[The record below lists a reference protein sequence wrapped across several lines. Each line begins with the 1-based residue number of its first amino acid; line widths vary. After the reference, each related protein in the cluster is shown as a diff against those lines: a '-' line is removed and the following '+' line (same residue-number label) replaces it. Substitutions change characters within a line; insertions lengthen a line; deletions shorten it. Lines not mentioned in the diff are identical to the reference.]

1 MNISARDEKAVV
13 IGGGPAGLAAGT
25 ELLRQGVRP
34 LVLEGDE
41 IIGGI
46 SRTQCYKGYH
56 FDMGGHRFYTKSK
69 EVRDFWQET
78 LKEEFLVRPRL
89 SRILYDGKFFKYPPE
104 PIDAMMGLGLREST
118 KVILSYVR
126 WKIFPYRD
134 VQTFE
139 QWVTNAFG
147 KRLFEIFF
155 KTYTEKVW
163 GMSCDELRAE
173 WAAQRIQGMSL
184 KTVIM
189 NFFNGGKPKAKSL
202 IEEFHYPRLGPGMMW
217 TQCAEKIVE
226 QGGEVK
232 LRTRAS
238 RIVHSEGRVRQV
250 VASTSLG
257 DITYDVSSVFSSMP
271 ITHLIAQM
279 DPPAPVAVQ
288 NAAKTL
294 RYRDFLTV
302 CLIVDKEHLFDDNWI
317 YIHEEKVKVGRIQ
330 CYKNWS
336 EEMVPDPTKT
346 SLGLEYFCNEGDDL
360 WTMNDDD
367 LVKLAMEELESIGL
381 ADAAD
386 VLDGCVYRMPKSYPV
401 YDEDYAEALNCIKA
415 YLDGFENLVSIGRN
429 GMHRYN
435 NQDHSMLTGIHAVR
449 NIYQGQ
455 SVDIWKINGEDDYIE
470 AGDVDQAIEIPEAPL
485 EGARLAETA
494 A

>member
-1 MNISARDEKAVV
+1 MNMQVGEEKAIV
-13 IGGGPAGLAAGT
+13 IGGGPAGLAAAT
-25 ELLRQGVRP
+25 ELLRQGAQP
-34 LVLEGDE
+34 LVLEADD

-78 LKEEFLVRPRL
+78 LEEEFLVRPRL

-104 PIDAMMGLGLREST
+104 PIDALKGLGLIESIH
-118 KVILSYVR
+118 VICSYMK
-126 WKIFPYRD
+126 WKILPYRD

-163 GMSCDELRAE
+163 GIPCTELRAE

-189 NFFNGGKPKAKSL
+189 NFFKGGKTKAKSL

-217 TQCAEKIVE
+217 TQSAENLVAK
-226 QGGEVK
+226 GGTVK
-232 LRTRAS
+232 MRTRAS
-238 RIVHSEGRVRQV
+238 QLIHANGKVNKV
-250 VASTSLG
+250 VATTPLG
-257 DITYDVSSVFSSMP
+257 NVTYDVSNVFSSMP
-271 ITHLIAQM
+271 ITQLIAQL
-279 DPPAPVAVQ
+279 DPPAPKAVQ
-288 NAAKTL
+288 EAAKTL

-302 CLIVDKEHLFDDNWI
+302 CVIVDKEHLFDDNWI

-336 EEMVPDPTKT
+336 EDMVPDQSKT
-346 SLGLEYFCNEGDDL
+346 SLGLEYFCNEGDGL
-360 WTMNDDD
+360 WTMSDAQ
-367 LVKLAMEELESIGL
+367 LIELAKEELEAIGL

-401 YDEDYAEALNCIKA
+401 YDEDYAEALESIKT

-449 NIYQGQ
+449 NIYCGQ
-455 SVDIWKINGEDDYIE
+455 SVNIWKINGEDDYIE
-470 AGDVDQAIEIPEAPL
+470 AGDVEQNVQIEPILQPS
-485 EGARLAETA
+485 LAKETA

>member
-1 MNISARDEKAVV
+1 MNMPVGEEKAIV
-13 IGGGPAGLAAGT
+13 IGGGPAGLAAAT
-25 ELLRQGVRP
+25 ELLRQDTKPV
-34 LVLEGDE
+34 VLEADD

-46 SRTQCYKGYH
+46 SRTQCHNGYH

-78 LKEEFLVRPRL
+78 LDEEFLVRPRL

-104 PIDAMMGLGLREST
+104 PIDALMGLGLRESAH
-118 KVILSYVR
+118 VILSYMK
-126 WKIFPYRD
+126 WKLFPYRD

-139 QWVTNAFG
+139 HWVTNAFG

-163 GMSCDELRAE
+163 GMPCDELRAE

-189 NFFNGGKPKAKSL
+189 NFFKGGKPKAKSL

-217 TQCAEKIVE
+217 TQCADNVVAK
-226 QGGEVK
+226 GGEVK
-232 LRTRAS
+232 MRTRAS
-238 RIVHSEGRVRQV
+238 RLVHFGGRIRKIV
-250 VASTSLG
+250 ATTPLG
-257 DITYDVSSVFSSMP
+257 DVTYSVSNVFSSMP
-271 ITHLIAQM
+271 ITHLIAQL
-279 DPPAPVAVQ
+279 DPPAPAKVQ
-288 NAAKTL
+288 AAAKTL

-302 CLIVDKEHLFDDNWI
+302 CLIIDKEHLFDDNWI
-317 YIHEEKVKVGRIQ
+317 YVHEEKVKVGRIQ

-336 EEMVPDPTKT
+336 ADMVPDQSKT

-360 WTMNDDD
+360 WTMTD
-367 LVKLAMEELESIGL
+367 EELVELAKKELEAIGL

-401 YDEDYAEALNCIKA
+401 YDEDYAEALDCIKT

-449 NIYQGQ
+449 NIYCGQ
-455 SVDIWKINGEDDYIE
+455 NVDIWKINGEDDYIE
-470 AGDVDQAIEIPEAPL
+470 AGDVDQDVEIEPNLIK
-485 EGARLAETA
+485 ETA

>member
-1 MNISARDEKAVV
+1 MNMQVGEEKAVV
-13 IGGGPAGLAAGT
+13 IGGGPAGLAAAT
-25 ELLRQGVRP
+25 ELLRQDTKP
-34 LVLEGDE
+34 LVLEADD

-78 LKEEFLVRPRL
+78 LDEEFLVRPRL

-104 PIDAMMGLGLREST
+104 PIDALKGLGLLESIH
-118 KVILSYVR
+118 VIFSYMK
-126 WKIFPYRD
+126 WKMFPYRD

-163 GMSCDELRAE
+163 GIPCTELRAE

-189 NFFNGGKPKAKSL
+189 NFFKGGKPKAKSL

-217 TQCAEKIVE
+217 TQCADNVVAN
-226 QGGEVK
+226 GGTVK
-232 LRTRAS
+232 MRTRAS
-238 RIVHSEGRVRQV
+238 RLIHAEGRVQKV
-250 VASTSLG
+250 VATTPLG
-257 DITYDVSSVFSSMP
+257 EVTYDVSNVFSSMP
-271 ITHLIAQM
+271 ITQLIAQL
-279 DPPAPVAVQ
+279 DPPAPEAVRA
-288 NAAKTL
+288 AAKTL

-302 CLIVDKEHLFDDNWI
+302 CVIVDKEHLFDDNWI

-336 EEMVPDPTKT
+336 ADMVPDPSKT
-346 SLGLEYFCNEGDDL
+346 SVGLEYFCNEGDGL
-360 WTMNDDD
+360 WTMSDEQ
-367 LVKLAMEELESIGL
+367 LIELAKEELAAIGL
-381 ADAAD
+381 AEAAD

-401 YDEDYAEALNCIKA
+401 YDEDYAEALDCIKT

-449 NIYQGQ
+449 NIYTGQ
-455 SVDIWKINGEDDYIE
+455 SVNIWKINGEDDYIE
-470 AGDVDQAIEIPEAPL
+470 AGDVEQDIAIEPASEL
-485 EGARLAETA
+485 VLAKETA